1 MHLLIVDDDVLLLEF
16 LQDALCDPGYQLS
29 TARNGEEAL
38 QRIQQQPPDLLLTDL
53 VMPEKDG
60 ITLIAAVRRFLPALY
75 IVAMSGRSRNDLDI
89 DTLELVRMLGADAVL
104 HKPFTLDELHQVLR
118 GGSQRH

>member
-1 MHLLIVDDDVLLLEF
+1 MKMLIVDDDLLLLEF
-16 LQDALCDPGYQLS
+16 LQDALSEFADSLL
-29 TARNGEEAL
+29 TAQNGEEAL
-38 QRIQQQPPDLLLTDL
+38 HLLQDHTPDILLTDL

-60 ITLIAAVRRFLPALY
+60 ITLIATVRCLLPALY

-104 HKPFTLDELHQVLR
+104 HKPFTLDELHQVLSP
-118 GGSQRH
+118 GSQRH